1 VTAFLV
7 ELYVSRADAAAL
19 GRGAERVRRAADEQ
33 TRRGTP
39 VRYLRSIYV
48 PEDETCLLLFDAVSA
63 EAVSEVASRAALPYE
78 RLVAA
83 IATEAVP

>member
-1 VTAFLV
+1 VTAYLV
-7 ELYVSRADAAAL
+7 ELYVSRTDAAGL

-33 TRRGTP
+33 TRRGMP

-48 PEDETCLLLFDAVSA
+48 PEDETCLLLFEACSA
-63 EAVSEVASRAALPYE
+63 DAVSEVASRAALPYE

-83 IATEAVP
+83 VAT

>member
-1 VTAFLV
+1 MTAFLV
-7 ELYVSRADAAAL
+7 ELYASRADAAAL
-19 GRGAERVRRAADEQ
+19 GRGAERVRRAADEL
-33 TRRGTP
+33 TRRGMP

-63 EAVSEVASRAALPYE
+63 QAVSEVASRAALPYE

>member
-63 EAVSEVASRAALPYE
+63 EAVADVASRAALPYE